1 MNETELKKHCVEM
14 IRDEFPQIRITRM
27 QCGTVV
33 AKGGRRIKMADA
45 GWPDYIGYTN
55 TGKSVAIE
63 AKAPNSRPRKDQPE
77 QDARLAD
84 MVACGCLV
92 LRVKSVEECRNQIRA
107 ALEVMRCEVV

>member
-1 MNETELKKHCVEM
+1 MNETELKKLCVEM
-14 IRDEFPQIRITRM
+14 IRKEFPQIRITRM

-63 AKAPNSRPRKDQPE
+63 AKAPGARPRKDQPE

-84 MVACGCLV
+84 MAACGCLV
-92 LRVKSVEECRNQIRA
+92 LRVNSIDECREQLKKILDA
-107 ALEVMRCEVV
+107 D